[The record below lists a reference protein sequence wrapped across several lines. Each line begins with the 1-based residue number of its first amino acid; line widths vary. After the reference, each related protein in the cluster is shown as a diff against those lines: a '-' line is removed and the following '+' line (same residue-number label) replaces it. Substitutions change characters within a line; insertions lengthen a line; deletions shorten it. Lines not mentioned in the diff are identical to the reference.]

1 MVPKLFYQ
9 KKKPMAFT
17 VRLSCKITL
26 ETSQHGSADSSYQF
40 RASQRGSGLERPIS
54 TPQRSRVGSMSD
66 TLASVLRSNCTTKNH
81 RSLAGWLAGRLAGKL
96 CEILRR
102 LTESEETL
110 RTHYRSVYLWDGR
123 FWSPCGCWHSGVQY
137 LILKTNHASNMFV
150 NCLKFNLLN
159 SYGVDSGVDPSGCR
173 PGCNPPKVRA
183 LA

>member
-1 MVPKLFYQ
+1 
-9 KKKPMAFT
+9 MARRIRATNFEHPNE
-17 VRLSCKITL
+17 VA
-26 ETSQHGSADSSYQF
+26 GSSGQF
-40 RASQRGSGLERPIS
+40 QRPSEAEWARCRTHWQVCYGQ
-54 TPQRSRVGSMSD
+54 TAQQ
-66 TLASVLRSNCTTKNH
+66 KNH